1 MNLLKHN
8 QPVTNKP
15 KSTSSMLM
23 IGNLSMSLAG
33 NIGTAGVSK
42 AIMKK
47 SQGASLLNINEEGSN
62 NGDSINLTVSNRNQ
76 S

>member
-42 AIMKK
+42 ATMKK